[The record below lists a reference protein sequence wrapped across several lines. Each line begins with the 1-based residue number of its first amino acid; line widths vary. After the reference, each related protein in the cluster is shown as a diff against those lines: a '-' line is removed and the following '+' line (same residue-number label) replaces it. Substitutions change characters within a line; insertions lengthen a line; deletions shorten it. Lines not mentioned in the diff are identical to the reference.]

1 MSVDGE
7 AALAIAAM
15 ALVTLGLRLGGYWM
29 MGWVPL
35 TPRVRRG
42 LEALPGAVL
51 VSLVAPTV
59 LAGGW
64 VAAAVVLVTGLAMR
78 LAKRDFLA
86 IFAGMGTAAL
96 LRQLGL

>member
-15 ALVTLGLRLGGYWM
+15 ALVTLGLRVGGYWM

-51 VSLVAPTV
+51 VSLVAPAV

-64 VAAAVVLVTGLAMR
+64 VAAGVVLATGLAMR
-78 LAKRDFLA
+78 LTKRDFLA
-86 IFAGMGTAAL
+86 VFAGMGAAAL